1 MFKDKTWTKNQN
13 RQSRGV
19 GCGIFAASST
29 KDAAGK
35 GGGEKKQPK
44 KPSPSIFNFSPSTYL
59 FLLERL
65 ILMQKGIS
73 LS

>member
-19 GCGIFAASST
+19 GGGIFAASST

-35 GGGEKKQPK
+35 GGGEKN
-44 KPSPSIFNFSPSTYL
+44 PSPSIINFSPSTYL